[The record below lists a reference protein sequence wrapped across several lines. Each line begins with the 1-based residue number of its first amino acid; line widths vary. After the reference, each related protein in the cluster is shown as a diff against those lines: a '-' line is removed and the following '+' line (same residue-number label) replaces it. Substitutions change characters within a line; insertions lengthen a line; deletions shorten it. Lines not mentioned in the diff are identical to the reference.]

1 MVKQFIYIF
10 LLLAI
15 ITMAMYLVYIHY
27 HLAEIEEFTYLGQ
40 YTDHG
45 DRVLGTS
52 DMSKMTR
59 VSYANQCNKIAID
72 KGHPYFGLEYG
83 DECYTGLLKKDNN
96 EFMPLKNTDA
106 NGNHLPGVMKR
117 DSVKNGAI
125 RKLSFNNNK
134 QSTLPTSATDN
145 TRVNSGGGWAESIYK
160 SNLNVKFNSSTAP
173 NAITSEVSVKP
184 QAEHFESGTLIEGN
198 TGLSDINVNSFK
210 DQPLPD
216 GVTSGMTIEQI
227 HDKLG
232 FSVSDYDTFIYV
244 LLTIVKLP
252 VKTTVQK
259 IPSPPATN
267 TYGYLKNTDSY
278 GYDLSQ
284 PYGEVKYCKTLC
296 DADPN
301 CGGFGYD
308 RRNNAN
314 RCFLKDKR
322 IYPAKGGN
330 LQKLDNFDHYWKLDK
345 FDIKYDNNYNVL
357 QNIDAY
363 GYDIRNFQG
372 TFNACKTQ
380 CDTNPDCGGFGYY
393 RSRSRCYLKNKD
405 MYPQGESQVLPD
417 FDTYWKPTKVT
428 AKLQDTQPESQP
440 AYLLDFEGYPQF
452 IYHLANVK
460 GIKSAGELYNS
471 LSVNAFTTME
481 GLTTNLPQTSSLTI
495 SSPVEVV
502 DNNIINSASNYN
514 IKLSKNSL
522 SILRQTHPNKGEIN
536 KSLGLFQSYGV
547 KNLENWYNFKKKLA
561 TIGKIENQ
569 SDRDII
575 QTLRKFGYTTFDTI
589 EENGIDKFTKPYTN
603 FGFNANSPIIDSAGY
618 FQYFLNIGVNK
629 SNFVDF
635 VGSYGLQKFNTK
647 KYKVNASTFF
657 DNSDINSSN
666 PGLYWLMKSIEF
678 YYNRYTFDN
687 FINQINRMGE
697 ISQIATAS
705 TQEDLKKYVLNIT
718 FAKTDDIINK
728 FKIFIKTI
736 KSIDINTFNEYD
748 SFLSYY
754 SNLKIRITNLQIF
767 IVQFR
772 YYYMFLSKGMEI
784 EYTPQAQGAT
794 DIEHALVS
802 DFMNPKIATRYS
814 LIKWF
819 LYNISK
825 VDKFNLDEND
835 DFSNLM
841 YKAIQYG
848 WDYKTIATDS
858 PIGNSYTDMVR
869 QGFASMTEVFTSIA
883 ESFMGIDPFTTM
895 NVRNEQTELQ
905 SFGVI
910 PMNEYNTQMLKLFD
924 TYGIKQWSDIMQ
936 YVLRFNK
943 LRIPFNGDP
952 NIPNPKKNVF
962 DAKYNASSTLALF
975 GKFGITT
982 KNEGLDLFDHLLDVV
997 KVPSSEEMFRFI
1009 NTLYRFG
1016 VRYSTYYDFYTWFDY
1031 DHLNLVYKM
1040 NEWDTN
1046 YEIFYMFLGDLMS
1059 ISNGEVPFD
1068 YANGRTNF
1076 ETLVQNMQSDIF
1088 VAYNDIHG
1096 NSHKSLVFF
1105 GNVLKLN
1112 IYPDIFRKIFYIMKS
1127 YDGVILGGNYK
1138 CNPTLCNHLI
1148 DWVTPRVTGDAKS
1161 SYQKTLQAYIDT
1173 EFNQTPYVKQ
1183 DGTPTNTPDVFVMPG
1198 IFNVFNYETTN
1209 SIELQTDKTLSEEL
1223 KDNPANLTDKPNT
1236 FNLAFCIE
1244 ALAGSE
1250 ANAMTTCQYNIT
1262 RTKKLELI
1270 DAMLP
1275 NMIQYNIDKYNT
1287 DPVRSANT
1295 IKTYNQ
1301 NVDTINF
1308 LILYPL
1314 FAFEI
1319 IVGAISNPA
1328 GPSLNNPPSSLP
1340 NSNYSVYYDPNED
1353 YTFTNNAK
1361 AMNKNYNVN
1370 GIQNTKR
1377 PPVFSS
1383 DTLQYSDVSNV

>member
-27 HLAEIEEFTYLGQ
+27 NLAEIEGFTYLGQ
-40 YTDHG
+40 YTDYR
-45 DRVLGTS
+45 DRILGTS

-59 VSYANQCNKIAID
+59 VSNASQCNEIAIN
-72 KGHPYFGLEYG
+72 KGHPYFGLEYT
-83 DECYTGLLKKDNN
+83 DECYTGFLTNN
-96 EFMPLKNTDA
+96 NGYGPLKNTDA
-106 NGNHLPGVMKR
+106 EGNPLPGGMTR
-117 DSVKNGAI
+117 DSVNNGKI
-125 RKLSFNNNK
+125 RKLSVNNK
-134 QSTLPTSATDN
+134 NQSTLPTSETNN
-145 TRVNSGGGWAESIYK
+145 TRVNSGSSWGMSIYQ
-160 SNLNVKFNSSTAP
+160 SDSQIRFNSSTSP
-173 NAITSEVSVKP
+173 NAITSAVSVKKP
-184 QAEHFESGTLIEGN
+184 AEHFESGTLIEGF
-198 TGLSDINVNSFK
+198 GDIDVNSFK

-216 GVTSGMTIEQI
+216 GIKDGMTIEQI
-227 HDKLG
+227 NNTLG
-232 FSVSDYDTFIYV
+232 FSVGDHNTFIRV
-244 LLTIVKLP
+244 LYETIKLP
-252 VKTTVQK
+252 VKITKQNT
-259 IPSPPATN
+259 PSPPPTN

-284 PYGEVKYCKTLC
+284 PYGDVKYCKTLC

-330 LQKLDNFDHYWKLDK
+330 LQKLNNFDHYWKLDQ
-345 FDIKYDNNYNVL
+345 FDIKYDGGNYNVL

-363 GYDIRNFQG
+363 GNDIKSFTG
-372 TFNACKTQ
+372 SFNECKTK
-380 CDTNPDCGGFGYY
+380 CDATPNCGGFGYY
-393 RSRSRCYLKNKD
+393 NGYNKCYLKNSN
-405 MYPQGESQVLPD
+405 MYPAGESQYLKG
-417 FDTYWKPTKVT
+417 FDTYWKPTKVK
-428 AKLQDTQPESQP
+428 AKLQHTTKSSPPS
-440 AYLLDFEGYPQF
+440 YLVDFDGYPQF
-452 IYHLANVK
+452 IYHLVHVK
-460 GIKSAGELYNS
+460 GIKTTGDLYTT
-471 LSVNAFTTME
+471 LGLNAFTTME
-481 GLTTNLPQTSSLTI
+481 GMESSLKI
-495 SSPVEVV
+495 NSPVKGV
-502 DNNIINSASNYN
+502 DDNIINSASLYN
-514 IKLSKNSL
+514 ITLSKNSL
-522 SILRQTHPNKGEIN
+522 SILRQTHTNKDEIN
-536 KSLGLFQSYGV
+536 KSFILFQSYGAG
-547 KNLENWYNFKKKLA
+547 NLDNWYNFKKNLA
-561 TIGKIENQ
+561 TIGNIGNQ
-569 SDRDII
+569 YDRDII
-575 QTLRKFGYTTFDTI
+575 QTLRDFGYTTFSII

-603 FGFNANSPIIDSAGY
+603 FGFNANSPIIGSAGY
-618 FQYFLNIGVNK
+618 FQYLKNIGVNQ

-647 KYKVNASTFF
+647 TYKVNASTFF

-687 FINQINRMGE
+687 FVNQINRMGE

-718 FAKTDDIINK
+718 FKNTDDIIQK

-736 KSIDINTFNEYD
+736 KSIEINTFNEYD

-772 YYYMFLSKGMEI
+772 YYYMFLSKGMES
-784 EYTPQAQGAT
+784 EYKHQTQGAT

-802 DFMNPKIATRYS
+802 DFMNPKIATPYS

-825 VDKFNLDEND
+825 IDKFKLDEND

-841 YKAIQYG
+841 YNAIQYG

-869 QGFASMTEVFTSIA
+869 QGFTSMTEVFTSIA

-910 PMNEYNTQMLKLFD
+910 PMNEYNTQMLGLFNF
-924 TYGIKQWSDIMQ
+924 YAIYQWSDIMQ

-952 NIPNPKKNVF
+952 KIPNPKKNVF

-975 GKFGITT
+975 KNFGIKTG
-982 KNEGLDLFDHLLDVV
+982 NEGLDLFDHLLDVV

-1009 NTLYRFG
+1009 NTLIRFK
-1016 VRYSTYYDFYTWFDY
+1016 VTYSTYYDFYTWFDY

-1040 NEWDTN
+1040 NEWYTN

-1076 ETLVQNMQSDIF
+1076 ETLVKNMQSDIF
-1088 VAYNDIHG
+1088 VTYNDIDG
-1096 NSHKSLVFF
+1096 NSQTQKIFF
-1105 GNVLKLN
+1105 GNMLKLN
-1112 IYPDIFRKIFYIMKS
+1112 HYPDLFRKIFYIMKS
-1127 YDGVILGGNYK
+1127 YDGVVLGGNYK
-1138 CNPTLCNHLI
+1138 CNPTLCNHLM

-1161 SYQKTLQAYIDT
+1161 SHQNALQAYIDT
-1173 EFNQTPYVKQ
+1173 DFNQNPNVGQ
-1183 DGTPTNTPDVFVMPG
+1183 DGTPSNNIEVFAMPG
-1198 IFNVFNYETTN
+1198 IFNVFKYETTN
-1209 SIELQTDKTLSEEL
+1209 SIDLSTDKTLSEEL

-1270 DAMLP
+1270 DAMIP
-1275 NMIQYNIDKYNT
+1275 NMIQFNIDKYNT
-1287 DPVRSANT
+1287 LPTRSTNT

-1301 NVDTINF
+1301 NVETINF

-1319 IVGAISNPA
+1319 IAGAISNPA
-1328 GPSLNNPPSSLP
+1328 GPTGLTPPTTLP
-1340 NSNYSVYYDPNED
+1340 DSNYSVYYNSDAD

-1361 AMNKNYNVN
+1361 AMNMNYNVK
-1370 GIQNTKR
+1370 GIPNTMR
-1377 PPVFSS
+1377 NPVFSS